1 MTTQPEKLMQ
11 MQAEALEASRQA
23 ATKTL
28 EGWQKLAQLNL
39 QTARASLEQS
49 SEQINALL
57 AARDTKALT
66 ELVTSLARPPQD
78 QFSAYAKAVYSIYRD
93 ANQDFTSMLDKQVA
107 ASNRQLADSV
117 ETLARNAPAGTEG
130 VVTLIRQ
137 SMAAAQSAYDQVN
150 QAGRKLTEM
159 AEANLAQA
167 PAGSTKRG

>member
-1 MTTQPEKLMQ
+1 MTAEPEKLMQ
-11 MQAEALEASRQA
+11 MQADALEASREA
-23 ATKTL
+23 AAKTL

-93 ANQDFTSMLDKQVA
+93 ANQDFTSLLDKQVA

-159 AEANLAQA
+159 AEANLAKI
-167 PAGSTKRG
+167 PAGSTRRG